1 MKITVIGTGYV
12 GLVQAVGLAEL
23 GHEVVGMDHDVAKV
37 RRLQAGDPVIYEPGL
52 AERLEAQQAS
62 GRLRFTTEMAVAV
75 RHAPVLFICVGTPPR
90 ADGSA
95 DLSQLETVVRQ
106 VALAMDSYRLVVEKS
121 TVPVR
126 TSSWVHRTLRLYAPR
141 GVEFDVASNPEFLRE
156 GRAIEDFFNPD
167 RIVLGVTSQ
176 RAAALLNEVYASFKC
191 PKIVTDPNTAE
202 IIKHASNSFLAL
214 KISYINLIAELCE
227 RTQADV
233 HVVAKAMGLDPRI
246 GPQFLEAGL
255 GYGGACLPKDIQA
268 FIAIGEEHGLDFSLL
283 READE
288 INRGRVDV
296 VIQKL
301 RRALWNLEGKQI
313 AILGLA
319 FKANTDDVRGSQGLA
334 VAGAL
339 LEQGARVRLY
349 DPHAGGRARGAMP
362 PSESVYYADG
372 IWDALQEADAAV
384 IATPWEEIRALDL
397 ARAARTMTTPIV
409 VDGRNLLDP
418 EAARAAGI
426 EYHPVGRPPMHLL

>member
-1 MKITVIGTGYV
+1 MRITVIGTGYV

-23 GHEVVGMDHDVAKV
+23 GHQVMGMDHDAAKV
-37 RRLQAGDPVIYEPGL
+37 RRLQSGDPVIYEPGL

-62 GRLRFTTEMAVAV
+62 GRLQFTTEMAVGV
-75 RHAPVLFICVGTPPR
+75 QHAPVLFICVGTPPR
-90 ADGSA
+90 PDGSA

-106 VALAMDSYRLVVEKS
+106 VARAMDSYRLVVEKS

-141 GVEFDVASNPEFLRE
+141 GVDFEVASNPEFLRE
-156 GRAIEDFFNPD
+156 GRAIEDFFHPD

-176 RAAALLNEVYASFKC
+176 RAADLLNEVYASFDC
-191 PKIVTDPNTAE
+191 PKVVTDPNTAE

-214 KISYINLIAELCE
+214 KISYINLIADLCE

-233 HVVAKAMGLDPRI
+233 HVVAQAMGLDPRI

-255 GYGGACLPKDIQA
+255 GYGGACLPKDVQA
-268 FIAIGEEHGLDFSLL
+268 FIAIGEEHALNFNVL

-288 INRGRVDV
+288 INRGRLEV
-296 VIQKL
+296 VLQKL
-301 RRALWNLEGKQI
+301 RRALWNLEGKEI

-349 DPHAGGRARGAMP
+349 DPHAEARAREVLP
-362 PSESVYYADG
+362 PSESVRYAEG
-372 IWDALQEADAAV
+372 IWDALQDADAAV
-384 IATPWEEIRALDL
+384 IATPWEELHTMDL
-397 ARAARTMTTPIV
+397 ARVCRTMTTPIL

-426 EYHPVGRPPMHLL
+426 EYHPVGRTPVNLF